1 MLAHGSDS
9 LSLHASCCVGPSVVL
24 GPNPTPQPRLAA
36 VHLFGGYLGY
46 EVSPIPQHEAP
57 DTAPHE
63 VQPRTWTQ
71 SPSLSLSMTA

>member
-36 VHLFGGYLGY
+36 VHLFGGYPGY
-46 EVSPIPQHEAP
+46 EVSPSHSMKLPILLPMKCSLGHG
-57 DTAPHE
+57 
-63 VQPRTWTQ
+63 
-71 SPSLSLSMTA
+71 PSHPLCLCP